1 MQEAED
7 NKTKKETIKKYVETL
22 DTFIEADTETS
33 KDEKIKVRQAIRTLE
48 SWGDK
53 MDEENALKY
62 NHILTNKLNLLV
74 MAVDGITDK
83 KYIYDFI
90 RKMPVRDSAALRKYM
105 SQNEPGVDYNITIE
119 RPESLG
125 GGSVNTFLQLDQF
138 LFLNI
143 TD

>member
-1 MQEAED
+1 
-7 NKTKKETIKKYVETL
+7 
-22 DTFIEADTETS
+22 
-33 KDEKIKVRQAIRTLE
+33 
-48 SWGDK
+48 
-53 MDEENALKY
+53 
-62 NHILTNKLNLLV
+62 

-90 RKMPVRDSAALRKYM
+90 RKMNVRDSAALRKYM

-143 TD
+143 TE